1 MATPGR
7 PGEGAEALEECSV
20 GEDDVNSG
28 LGSPEK
34 EILLPGIGGFP
45 GEGGSASPEAPC
57 AQRE

>member
-7 PGEGAEALEECSV
+7 PGEGAEALEECLV

-34 EILLPGIGGFP
+34 EMLLPGIGRF
-45 GEGGSASPEAPC
+45 S
-57 AQRE
+57 R